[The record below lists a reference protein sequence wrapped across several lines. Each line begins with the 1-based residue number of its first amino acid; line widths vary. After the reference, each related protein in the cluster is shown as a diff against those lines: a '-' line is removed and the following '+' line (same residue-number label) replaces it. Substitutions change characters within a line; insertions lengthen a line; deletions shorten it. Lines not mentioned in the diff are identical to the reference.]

1 MDKKTQQVWCVCF
14 EYASTT
20 KTFQTMSNDWKQAM
34 LDGEEMFEDYL
45 HKSRVSRPSDLYA
58 YAFIQE

>member
-1 MDKKTQQVWCVCF
+1 MENQTKTMWIVCY

-20 KTFQTMSNDWKQAM
+20 KTFSVIASSWKQAM

-45 HKSRVSRPSDLYA
+45 HKSRLSRPNDLNA